1 MINLVLKD
9 FSYTKK
15 WCLISVVY
23 CILVPIV
30 IYLDG
35 ESKVYFM
42 DFLIPLFAI
51 SMPLGKILMTEDT
64 ENCREYLIMLP
75 YTWMQRVLG
84 RYLFVVTFIVTTEVY
99 VWLVKLIFFKSVE
112 FSLNEI
118 ITEVLVVFAYYSSQL
133 YLYYWK
139 GYYVSRY
146 SYLIWVFAGFILMFA
161 VRNKDMDISWILE
174 ANVYLKLFL
183 LVAVVLLFL
192 LLTFRLKRQ
201 KRYIL
206 Q

>member
-1 MINLVLKD
+1 MINLALKD

-15 WCLISVVY
+15 WCFISIVY

-51 SMPLGKILMTEDT
+51 SMPLGKIMMVEDT
-64 ENCREYLIMLP
+64 ENSREFQVMLP
-75 YTWMQRVLG
+75 YTWIQKVLG
-84 RYLFVVTFIVTTEVY
+84 RYLFVVAYIVATEVY
-99 VWLVKLIFFKSVE
+99 VWLVKLFFFKSVE
-112 FSLNEI
+112 VSLNVVV
-118 ITEVLVVFAYYSSQL
+118 TEVLVVFAYYSSQL

-161 VRNKDMDISWILE
+161 VNNNDMDISWILE
-174 ANVYLKLFL
+174 ASIYLKLFL
-183 LVAVVLLFL
+183 LVAVVIMFL
-192 LLTFRLKRQ
+192 LMTFRLERH
-201 KRYIL
+201 RRHNL